1 MCIELILLG
10 QTLIFVSQK
19 ADQIKETDPYGIGMV
34 IIAMGT
40 VFLSLT
46 FLYLIFKYL
55 GRAYNID
62 IKKRILIRKGKYEE
76 AGQLKEITSGEV
88 NVAIALAIHLY
99 TSQLHDIESSK
110 LTIQRVAKTYSPWSS
125 KIYGLRKDPR

>member
-10 QTLIFVSQK
+10 QTLISVSQK
-19 ADQIKETDPYGIGMV
+19 AEQIKETDPYGLGMV

-40 VFLSLT
+40 VFLSLA

-62 IKKRILIRKGKYEE
+62 IKKRILIRKGKFEE
-76 AGQLKEITSGEV
+76 AEQLKEITSGEV